1 MVGQPSAGREHDNR
15 SLKGPTRYY
24 SLQENLDRVGARV
37 CCAFPAGLLVGAS
50 YGTLRGVAI
59 WPAAIASA
67 ASCAMVATACFG
79 SERIFYS
86 LLPRPFPYYSSRL
99 EGKQDLLSHA
109 LGGMLGGG
117 CIGWLYRGRP
127 LSGSFFFAPL
137 MVGVAFLE
145 RRFKAYKL
153 ERLEEMIAQ
162 LEKK

>member
-1 MVGQPSAGREHDNR
+1 MVPQPTAGKNHGEQSVND
-15 SLKGPTRYY
+15 SIYL
-24 SLQENLDRVGARV
+24 SLQEHCDRVGARV
-37 CCAFPAGLLVGAS
+37 CCAIPAGLLIGAS

-59 WPAAIASA
+59 GPAAIASG

-79 SERIFYS
+79 SERIVYS
-86 LLPRPFPYYSSRL
+86 ILPHPFPLFATKL

-127 LSGSFFFAPL
+127 LSGSFFFTPL

-145 RRFKAYKL
+145 RRWKAYRL
-153 ERLEEMIAQ
+153 ERLEDMIAQ
-162 LEKK
+162 LEQK